1 MKAAVIGSV
10 NIDYVY
16 QMEHFIR
23 PGETAPCRKLTIG
36 CGGKGL
42 NQSVALARA
51 GMAWRTERSLRADTE
66 RVAREHA
73 IDVAGYYEMEL

>member
-1 MKAAVIGSV
+1 MLGGIGMKVLCFGSL

-16 QMEHFIR
+16 RVDHVVHL
-23 PGETAPCRKLTIG
+23 GETEKSEEVSVN

-51 GMAWRTERSLRADTE
+51 GMPAWCGRRPSA
-66 RVAREHA
+66 
-73 IDVAGYYEMEL
+73 

>member
-1 MKAAVIGSV
+1 MKVLNFGSC

-23 PGETAPCRKLTIG
+23 PGETAPCTALSAG

-42 NQSVALARA
+42 NQSVAMARA
-51 GMAWRTERSLRADTE
+51 GAQVWHAGNIGQDEAGAVLELSLI
-66 RVAREHA
+66 H
-73 IDVAGYYEMEL
+73 I

>member
-1 MKAAVIGSV
+1 MKVLNIGSV

-23 PGETAPCRKLTIG
+23 PGETNACRRLTIG

-51 GMAWRTERSLRADTE
+51 GLFTSTRAFTGRRGCFWWKSSGPGAWTSA
-66 RVAREHA
+66 
-73 IDVAGYYEMEL
+73 